1 MLAATKSSSPAVRA
15 VLKFMSRWVR
25 RGRAL
30 QNLFELLDRS
40 MPPHQAGLAVDH
52 QGRSEQHVHGDDPAD
67 FGDVLDRDRDAQPPQ
82 GRFHVGFQL
91 PAFRAAGA

>member
-1 MLAATKSSSPAVRA
+1 MVRERGA
-15 VLKFMSRWVR
+15 LRWVR
-25 RGRAL
+25 PWRAL
-30 QNLFELLDRS
+30 QDLFKLLDRS
-40 MPPHQAGLAVDH
+40 MPPHQADLAVDH

-67 FGDVLDRDRDAQPPQ
+67 FGNVLDRGRDAQPLQ